1 MAQDYT
7 HEQRV
12 MISNMIMSLLR
23 RWGIPQDRQVEVLG
37 LPADTRARGLNKYH
51 NDTPL
56 PDDPEVMARVKYL
69 AHIADALRTS
79 YPHNPEAGFHWM
91 TRPHRRFDG
100 CTPAQVIAERGRTG
114 IIEVL
119 ADLDC
124 AYAWEISSPC
134 ETKAARA

>member
-1 MAQDYT
+1 MEYEYT
-7 HEQRV
+7 HEERV

-23 RWGIPQDRQVEVLG
+23 RWGIPPEYQVKVLG
-37 LPADTRARGLNKYH
+37 LPEGTRARALNKYH

-56 PDDPEVMARVKYL
+56 PDDPEVMSRVKYL
-69 AHIADALRTS
+69 THIADALRTS

-91 TRPHRRFDG
+91 SRPHRRFNG
-100 CTPAQVIAERGRTG
+100 CTPAQVIAEGGRKG

-124 AYAWEISSPC
+124 AYAWEISNSTPSSS
-134 ETKAARA
+134 ARA